1 MNRISR
7 RRFLATSAAV
17 AATTI
22 LSTKLRAIGAN
33 DDVRVAVIG
42 LHGHG
47 EEHMKVFPTI
57 PGVRLVALCDVD
69 DKVLGNAVKNADG
82 KGSKVTPY
90 KDIRKLLENKDID
103 AIAIATPNHWHA
115 LMAVWGCQ
123 AGKDVYVEKPC
134 SHEVWE
140 GRKIVEA
147 SEKYNRIVQIGTQR
161 RSDLEYRAAIKW
173 IHDGNIGKIL
183 YARGLCYKPRPSIG
197 DVGKRLGPQPIPAGV
212 DYDLWCGP
220 APMEPLM
227 RKNLHYDWHWVWP
240 TGNGDI
246 GNQGVHEMDQCR
258 WMLGQET
265 LPDRVFTFGGRF
277 GYDDDATTP
286 NTEVAIYDY
295 KPAPLIFEVR
305 GLPSKKGSTVMDA
318 YKNLVRIGIHI
329 QCENG
334 YYLAGENGGW
344 VYDNEDKKIKQ
355 FTQKGQKDHQANFI
369 NAVRSR
375 KQEDVMAPILD
386 GHYSSALCHLGN
398 ISYRVGK
405 QIPPT
410 QLEDQ
415 IKSDKLAT
423 EAFERVK
430 NHLMAN
436 GVDLTQSL
444 PTLGPSLQFDPAT
457 ERFVGT
463 FSDEANKLVRR
474 EYRAPYVIPDQV

>member
-1 MNRISR
+1 MTRISR
-7 RRFLATSAAV
+7 RSFLATSAV
-17 AATTI
+17 GATT
-22 LSTKLRAIGAN
+22 LFSTKLRAIGAN
-33 DDVRVAVIG
+33 DDVRMAVIG
-42 LHGHG
+42 LNGRG
-47 EEHMKVFPTI
+47 QAHMDAFPQVKGT
-57 PGVRLVALCDVD
+57 RLVALCDAD
-69 DKVLGNAVKNADG
+69 EKVLGKAVQKCEQRNQ
-82 KGSKVTPY
+82 KVESY

-103 AIAIATPNHWHA
+103 AIAIATPNHWHS

-147 SEKYNRIVQIGTQR
+147 SEKYNRICQIGTQR
-161 RSDLEYRAAIKW
+161 RSDLGYREVIDW
-173 IHDGNIGKIL
+173 IHQGNIGKIQ

-197 DVGKRLGPQPIPAGV
+197 KVSGPQPIPAGV

-265 LPDRVFTFGGRF
+265 LPDRVFAFGGRF

-286 NTEVAIYDY
+286 NTEIAIYDY

-305 GLPSKKGSTVMDA
+305 GLPAKKGSTTMDA
-318 YKNLVRIGIHI
+318 YKNAVRIGIHI

-344 VYDNEDKKIKQ
+344 VYDNDDKKVKQ
-355 FTQKGQKDHQANFI
+355 FTQRGQKDHQANFI
-369 NAVRSR
+369 KAVRSR
-375 KQEDVMAPILD
+375 KQEDVVAPILD

-405 QIPPT
+405 QVPPT

-415 IKSDKLAT
+415 IKGDKLAVD
-423 EAFERVK
+423 AFERVK
-430 NHLMAN
+430 AHLTAN
-436 GVDLTQSL
+436 GVDLGATP
-444 PTLGPSLQFDPAT
+444 PTLGPWLTLDPKA
-457 ERFVGT
+457 ERFTGAL
-463 FSDEANKLVRR
+463 SEEANKLVKRD
-474 EYRAPYVIPDQV
+474 YRAPYVIPDQV

>member
-7 RRFLATSAAV
+7 RSFLATSAAV
-17 AATTI
+17 GATT
-22 LSTKLRAIGAN
+22 LFSTKLRAIGAN
-33 DDVRVAVIG
+33 DDVRMAVIG
-42 LHGHG
+42 LNGRG
-47 EEHMKVFPTI
+47 GEHMKVFPSI

-69 DKVLGNAVKNADG
+69 DKVLGNAVKNAD
-82 KGSKVTPY
+82 KGGGKVTPY

-147 SEKYNRIVQIGTQR
+147 AQNHNRIVQIGTQR
-161 RSDLEYRAAIKW
+161 RSDLGYRESIKW
-173 IHDGNIGKIL
+173 IHDGNLGKIL

-197 DVGKRLGPQPIPAGV
+197 KVSGPQPIPASV

-258 WMLGQET
+258 WMLGNET

-305 GLPSKKGSTVMDA
+305 GLPMKKGVTTMDA
-318 YKNLVRIGIHI
+318 FKNAVRIGIHI

-344 VYDNEDKKIKQ
+344 AYDNEDKKVKQ
-355 FTQKGQKDHQANFI
+355 FKQDGQKDHQANFI
-369 NAVRSR
+369 KAVRSR
-375 KQEDVMAPILD
+375 KQDDVMAPILD

-415 IKSDKLAT
+415 IKGDKLAS

-430 NHLMAN
+430 NHLAAN
-436 GVDLTQSL
+436 GVDLAQSL
-444 PTLGPSLQFDPAT
+444 PTLGPSLQVDPAT

-463 FSDEANKLVRR
+463 FADEANKLVRR